1 MFILQNT
8 DKTHF
13 LIFKVFGQWNK
24 ESMFIIKNEQGFRY
38 SVYKGSDHLGSVTVY
53 IVYIFLY
60 YICLY
65 FSL

>member
-24 ESMFIIKNEQGFRY
+24 KSMFIIKNEQGFRY
-38 SVYKGSDHLGSVTVY
+38 SVYKWSDHLGSVTGNIY
-53 IVYIFLY
+53 FFILHMPI
-60 YICLY
+60 

>member
-38 SVYKGSDHLGSVTVY
+38 SVYKESDHLGSVTGNIYFV
-53 IVYIFLY
+53 IY